1 MTPAGASS
9 TKQDA
14 PAVCLAVL
22 AGSGVGREGIDSG
35 IAIRNINMDTCNINM
50 DTCNSEHGH
59 QQQRE
64 FKSGITQCKVEN
76 NEFKIGNIQFNVGNT
91 LYYPNSI
98 FLSFF

>member
-35 IAIRNINMDTCNINM
+35 IVIRNVSARTD
-50 DTCNSEHGH
+50 
-59 QQQRE
+59 
-64 FKSGITQCKVEN
+64 SGGEEVVRAGSYQ
-76 NEFKIGNIQFNVGNT
+76 
-91 LYYPNSI
+91 
-98 FLSFF
+98 

>member
-35 IAIRNINMDTCNINM
+35 IAIRNVSAEAD
-50 DTCNSEHGH
+50 
-59 QQQRE
+59 
-64 FKSGITQCKVEN
+64 SGCEEVVSAGSYQ
-76 NEFKIGNIQFNVGNT
+76 
-91 LYYPNSI
+91 
-98 FLSFF
+98 